1 MKSVGA
7 HTELAKLAGLTS
19 GSYRRAKQIATAM
32 SRYFEL
38 KSTEPQS
45 RANRDVRKSLMV
57 MRIRITFVWS
67 LREGPDLITVLRR
80 HLRGVKPPWKEK

>member
-38 KSTEPQS
+38 KSTEPQ
-45 RANRDVRKSLMV
+45 RTANRDAQNSPMII
-57 MRIRITFVWS
+57 RIRITFVLS
-67 LREGPDLITVLRR
+67 LRERPSSERFC
-80 HLRGVKPPWKEK
+80 GVICAA